1 MLQPV
6 NNSETLNM
14 RLRSRYNQDDR
25 VENRVGAVLLGI
37 RTQASNVPPLN
48 FFLICKKNIPC
59 LFKPL
64 RLGVLFLVDKC
75 IPK

>member
-48 FFLICKKNIPC
+48 FF
-59 LFKPL
+59 
-64 RLGVLFLVDKC
+64 
-75 IPK
+75 